1 MYDSKN
7 ERHEFIAGNRD
18 DAVRKATD
26 YFGVD
31 VAELEVG
38 EFPEGAVYGLG
49 GRSVIVASLRDR
61 KVPAPGRSGGGGG
74 GGRDRDSGREDRGRG
89 GGRDRGGRDRGGR
102 DRGGRDRGGR
112 SSSRRESSDLDSE
125 DSERPA
131 IEAEAAPTEASVG
144 TPRGDL
150 GEIGEF
156 VLGIV
161 ERMNIG
167 PFDIAESSESELLAF
182 ELKGRAAEALASGD
196 GRPVDALQLLAN
208 QLAARDENGPKRVV
222 LDVEGNVDARE
233 DFLSGLAARAAGRA
247 RKTGRAVAL
256 DPMNGRDR
264 RSIHIALQDE
274 TDVATMSSGEGRYR
288 QVVIVPEGAP
298 EYEEARKESDSAR

>member
-7 ERHEFIAGNRD
+7 ERHEFVGANRD
-18 DAVRKATD
+18 EALRKATD

-31 VAELEVG
+31 VEALEVG
-38 EFPEGAVYGLG
+38 GFPEGAVYGLG
-49 GRSVIVASLRDR
+49 GRAVVVASLRDR
-61 KVPAPGRSGGGGG
+61 KVPTPGRSGGGGG
-74 GGRDRDSGREDRGRG
+74 RDRDRDGGREERGRG
-89 GGRDRGGRDRGGR
+89 GRRERGGRERGGR
-102 DRGGRDRGGR
+102 GGNRRDR
-112 SSSRRESSDLDSE
+112 SDADAEVDS
-125 DSERPA
+125 DRPA
-131 IEAEAAPTEASVG
+131 MEAAGPSEPSVG
-144 TPRGDL
+144 SPRGEL
-150 GEIGEF
+150 GKIGQF

-161 ERMNIG
+161 ERMDIG
-167 PFDIAESSESELLAF
+167 PFEISQSTEGELLAF
-182 ELKGRAAEALASGD
+182 ELKGRAAENLASGD
-196 GRPVDALQLLAN
+196 GRPVDALQVLAN
-208 QLAARDENGPKRVV
+208 QLAARDENGPRRVV

-274 TDVATMSSGEGRYR
+274 PDVATMSSGEGRYR

-298 EYEEARKESDSAR
+298 EYEEARRESNAARSGG

>member
-7 ERHEFIAGNRD
+7 ERHEFVAGNRD
-18 DAVRKATD
+18 EAVRKATD
-26 YFGVD
+26 YFGVE
-31 VAELEVG
+31 VEELEVG

-49 GRSVIVASLRDR
+49 GRSVVVASLRDR
-61 KVPAPGRSGGGGG
+61 KVPTPGRGGG
-74 GGRDRDSGREDRGRG
+74 GGRDRDRDGGREERGRG
-89 GGRDRGGRDRGGR
+89 GRRDRGGRERGS
-102 DRGGRDRGGR
+102 RGA
-112 SSSRRESSDLDSE
+112 SRRESSDPDS
-125 DSERPA
+125 DRPA
-131 IEAEAAPTEASVG
+131 APPAEAVAAPTEPSVG
-144 TPRGDL
+144 TPRGEL
-150 GEIGEF
+150 GEIGKF

-161 ERMNIG
+161 ERMDIG
-167 PFDIAESSESELLAF
+167 PFNISESTEGELLAF
-182 ELKGRAAEALASGD
+182 ELKGGAAETLASGD
-196 GRPVDALQLLAN
+196 GRPVDALQVLAN
-208 QLAARDENGPKRVV
+208 QRAARDDDGPKRVV

-274 TDVATMSSGEGRYR
+274 TDVATMSAGEGRYR

-298 EYEEARKESDSAR
+298 EYEDARRESDSARSAG

>member
-74 GGRDRDSGREDRGRG
+74 GGRDRDRDSGREDRGRG
-89 GGRDRGGRDRGGR
+89 GRGGRGDRGGRERGGR
-102 DRGGRDRGGR
+102 G
-112 SSSRRESSDLDSE
+112 SSRRDESSDL

-131 IEAEAAPTEASVG
+131 IEAEVAPTEASVG
-144 TPRGDL
+144 TPRGNL
-150 GEIGEF
+150 GEIGKF
-156 VLGIV
+156 VLGIL

-167 PFDIAESSESELLAF
+167 PFDIAESSEGELLAF
-182 ELKGRAAEALASGD
+182 ELKGHAAEALASGD
-196 GRPVDALQLLAN
+196 GRPVDALQVLAN

-274 TDVATMSSGEGRYR
+274 TDIATMSSGEGRYR

>member
-31 VAELEVG
+31 AGELELAG
-38 EFPEGAVYGLG
+38 FSEGAVYGLG
-49 GRSVIVASLRDR
+49 GRSVIVASLRNR
-61 KVPAPGRSGGGGG
+61 KVPTPGRSGGGGG
-74 GGRDRDSGREDRGRG
+74 RDRDRDSGREDRGRG
-89 GGRDRGGRDRGGR
+89 GRRDRGGRE
-102 DRGGRDRGGR
+102 RGGR
-112 SSSRRESSDLDSE
+112 SSSRRERSDQ

-131 IEAEAAPTEASVG
+131 VEPEPEAAPTEPSVG
-144 TPRGDL
+144 APRGDI
-150 GEIGEF
+150 GEIGRF
-156 VLGIV
+156 VLGII

-167 PFDIAESSESELLAF
+167 PFDIAESSEGKLLAF
-182 ELKGRAAEALASGD
+182 ELKGRAAEVLASGD

-208 QLAARDENGPKRVV
+208 QLAARDEDNPRRVV

-274 TDVATMSSGEGRYR
+274 SDVATMSSGEGRYR

-298 EYEEARKESDSAR
+298 EYEEARRESDSARSDS

>member
-7 ERHEFIAGNRD
+7 ERHEFIADKRD
-18 DAVRKATD
+18 DAVQKATD
-26 YFGVD
+26 YFGV
-31 VAELEVG
+31 AIEELKLG

-49 GRSVIVASLRDR
+49 GRSVIVASLKNR
-61 KVPAPGRSGGGGG
+61 KVPTPGGGGG
-74 GGRDRDSGREDRGRG
+74 GGRDRGREGGREERGRG
-89 GGRDRGGRDRGGR
+89 GRRERGGRDGGRERGGR
-102 DRGGRDRGGR
+102 GSARRD
-112 SSSRRESSDLDSE
+112 SSDSDS
-125 DSERPA
+125 DRPA
-131 IEAEAAPTEASVG
+131 ISAAAAPTEPSVG
-144 TPRGDL
+144 SPRGDL
-150 GEIGEF
+150 GEIGKF

-167 PFDIAESSESELLAF
+167 PFEISESSEGELLAF
-182 ELKGRAAEALASGD
+182 ELKGQAAEGLAGGD
-196 GRPVDALQLLAN
+196 GRPVDALQVLAN
-208 QLAARDENGPKRVV
+208 QLAARDEDGPKRVV

-233 DFLSGLAARAAGRA
+233 DFLTGLAARAAGRA

-274 TDVATMSSGEGRYR
+274 SDVATMSSGEGRYR

-298 EYEEARKESDSAR
+298 EYADARRDSDAARSDS

>member
-26 YFGVD
+26 YFGV
-31 VAELEVG
+31 EVG
-38 EFPEGAVYGLG
+38 ELELGGFSEGAVYGLG
-49 GRSVIVASLRDR
+49 GRSVIVASLRNR
-61 KVPAPGRSGGGGG
+61 KVPTPGRSGGGGG
-74 GGRDRDSGREDRGRG
+74 RDRDRDSGREDRGRG
-89 GGRDRGGRDRGGR
+89 GRRDRGGRERGGR
-102 DRGGRDRGGR
+102 G
-112 SSSRRESSDLDSE
+112 SSRRESSDQ

-131 IEAEAAPTEASVG
+131 VAVEAEAAPTEPSVG
-144 TPRGDL
+144 SPR
-150 GEIGEF
+150 GEIGEIGRF
-156 VLGIV
+156 VLGII

-167 PFDIAESSESELLAF
+167 PFDIAESSEGKLLAF

-208 QLAARDENGPKRVV
+208 QLAARDEDNPRRVV

-288 QVVIVPEGAP
+288 QVVIVPEGAA
-298 EYEEARKESDSAR
+298 EYEEARRDADSARSDS

>member
-7 ERHEFIAGNRD
+7 ERHEFVADKRD
-18 DAVRKATD
+18 AAVQKATD
-26 YFGVD
+26 YFGVPTE
-31 VAELEVG
+31 ELVLG

-49 GRSVIVASLRDR
+49 GRSVIVASLKDR
-61 KVPAPGRSGGGGG
+61 KVPTPGGGGG
-74 GGRDRDSGREDRGRG
+74 GGRDRGREGGREERGRG
-89 GGRDRGGRDRGGR
+89 GRRERGGRDRE
-102 DRGGRDRGGR
+102 RGGRGSARRD
-112 SSSRRESSDLDSE
+112 SSEE
-125 DSERPA
+125 DSNRPA
-131 IEAEAAPTEASVG
+131 IDAAPAPTEPSVG
-144 TPRGDL
+144 TPRGNL
-150 GEIGEF
+150 GEIGNY

-167 PFDIAESSESELLAF
+167 PFEISESSEGELLAF
-182 ELKGRAAEALASGD
+182 ELKGQAAEGLAGGD
-196 GRPVDALQLLAN
+196 GRPVDALQVLAN
-208 QLAARDENGPKRVV
+208 QLAARDEDGPKRIV

-274 TDVATMSSGEGRYR
+274 GDVATMSSGEGRYR
-288 QVVIVPEGAP
+288 QVVIVPEGAS
-298 EYEEARKESDSAR
+298 EYADARRDSDSARSGS